1 MRTAILIAAS
11 ATAALAIYIGLVGP
25 DGAPDPVAAHPVA
38 LADQGAAPVAS
49 AAPGGAMGEAGAR
62 ASAIERRAS
71 AAATLAA
78 NGPQMLRQGRLQD
91 WWRAG
96 EAQCAALGIDDC
108 RRWLLAAVAAWPDSR
123 AAAIA
128 SRAIE
133 RLPAVKAA
141 QSHLVQEMDT
151 PLSQRLQR
159 LSALREATMGREEA
173 QAWFGRE
180 KAQVGF
186 TAAVNEFAAGGAAGM
201 SLAARLARVEDLR
214 GQHYGAF
221 YEDLRAAEGPMGQYR
236 IELGLARLD
245 ISDAQA
251 ADQLRNRLL
260 ARHFPPKR
268 AQEIAQLERRSEQQQ
283 AQRSAYADEL
293 AALQRQYPNAGDQD
307 YLSRLGQLRQKHF
320 H

>member
-1 MRTAILIAAS
+1 MRSAILIAAS
-11 ATAALAIYIGLVGP
+11 VTAVLAIHIGFVGP
-25 DGAPDPVAAHPVA
+25 DGAPDPVRSSPVP
-38 LADQGAAPVAS
+38 LSDKGAAPVAF
-49 AAPGGAMGEAGAR
+49 AAPGGAAGESGPR
-62 ASAIERRAS
+62 ASAMARRAS

-78 NGPQMLRQGRLQD
+78 NGPQMLREGRLQD
-91 WWRAG
+91 WWRSG
-96 EAQCAALGIDDC
+96 RTQCAALGIDDC
-108 RRWLLAAVAAWPDSR
+108 KRWLLDAIAAWPDSR
-123 AAAIA
+123 AAATA

-133 RLPAVKAA
+133 RLPAVEEA
-141 QSHLVQEMDT
+141 QARLVQGMDT

-173 QAWFGRE
+173 QAWFGRQ

-186 TAAVNEFAAGGAAGM
+186 TAAVNEFAAGEAAGM

-221 YEDLRAAEGPMGQYR
+221 YEGLRAAEGPMGQYR

-245 ISDAQA
+245 TSDAQA
-251 ADQLRNRLL
+251 ADQLRDRLR
-260 ARHFPPKR
+260 ARHFPPER
-268 AQEIAQLERRSEQQQ
+268 AQEIAQLEQRSERQQ

-293 AALQRQYPNAGDQD
+293 AALQRQYPNADDQD
-307 YLSRLGQLRQKHF
+307 YLARLGQLRQKHF